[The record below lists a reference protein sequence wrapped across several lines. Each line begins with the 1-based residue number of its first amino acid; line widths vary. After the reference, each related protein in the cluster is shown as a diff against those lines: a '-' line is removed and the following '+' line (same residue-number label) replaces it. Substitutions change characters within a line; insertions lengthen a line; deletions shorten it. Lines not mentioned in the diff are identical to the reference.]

1 MAGGASLADYDNAF
15 RQVHKGGKRI
25 IPFSAV
31 TRAAAVGLRPTMS
44 ATEQQEAKV
53 DKVER
58 TREVSDLMW
67 HLNNYKTITCACG
80 TKLKIP
86 PNLKSATIKC
96 PHCGR
101 INRV

>member
-1 MAGGASLADYDNAF
+1 VPEAARREAEL
-15 RQVHKGGKRI
+15 GK
-25 IPFSAV
+25 
-31 TRAAAVGLRPTMS
+31 L
-44 ATEQQEAKV
+44 
-53 DKVER
+53 ER

-86 PNLKSATIKC
+86 PKLKSTNVKC

-101 INRV
+101 VNRA